1 MDLPAAPLDDE
12 DRWRGRH
19 EGLDRHAQVQAQA
32 QAQAQA

>member
-19 EGLDRHAQVQAQA
+19 EGLDRHAKAKA
-32 QAQAQA
+32 KAKAKA

>member
-19 EGLDRHAQVQAQA
+19 EGLDRHAQAQVVHGR
-32 QAQAQA
+32 